1 MGISVVSYTI
11 KDIRDEEVCN
21 TLGQIINLCLTGTA
35 KNGQNLLNFLKDI

>member
-21 TLGQIINLCLTGTA
+21 TLGKIINLCLTGTA
-35 KNGQNLLNFLKDI
+35 KKWPKFALKDG